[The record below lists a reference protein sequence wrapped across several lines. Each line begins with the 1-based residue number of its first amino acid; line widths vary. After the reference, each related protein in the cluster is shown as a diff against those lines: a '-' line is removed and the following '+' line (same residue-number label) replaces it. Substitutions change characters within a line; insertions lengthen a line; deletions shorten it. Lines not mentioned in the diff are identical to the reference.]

1 MAAGTPVDHPGKM
14 AEQKFRQRNDDSLKA
29 AVIGVARLLLQKL
42 LPQRQQ
48 FLRLLLG
55 QRAAGKA
62 DQVDVAPAGLKIVH
76 RHRAVEVERLHAA
89 FQKVADALAH
99 PRNRPLHCC
108 PYLSCAFCH
117 SSLVIE

>member
-14 AEQKFRQRNDDSLKA
+14 AEQKFRQRNDDPLKA

-55 QRAAGKA
+55 QRTAGKA
-62 DQVDVAPAGLKIVH
+62 DQVDVAPAGLKIAH

-89 FQKVADALAH
+89 FQKVAYALAH